1 MGVKTVIWLG
11 SGSSETTVLLVRLC
25 GYIIII
31 IIIIVIAIT
40 ITIVVVIVI
49 ITIHSRYTSVIAS
62 DFLSRHSSPNNGLWE
77 AKRVLLDGEDR
88 PEKVGCRKKSCFLE
102 FMCVDV
108 ARCCCSF
115 PYPS

>member
-77 AKRVLLDGEDR
+77 AKRVPLDGEDP

-102 FMCVDV
+102 LMYVDV
-108 ARCCCSF
+108 ARCRCSF